1 MKELSINITI
11 AGRSYPISVPKEQE
25 AEIRNAGKLIQDK
38 LQALADE
45 FAVRDKQ
52 DALAMFAL
60 ELASENQRLRDLMS
74 KKQLEIESKLQD
86 IVEVLPSITI

>member
-1 MKELSINITI
+1 LKELSINITI

-86 IVEVLPSITI
+86 IIEVLPSITI